1 MRPPYLRDRSWRRQ
15 HEPSSHQGAAMFP
28 TAHPDIMGQLANER
42 AAPLRSDAQR
52 YRRSR
57 PFLASWRKARFVEPA
72 PDLSRVSPAAVA
84 EAAEAEAAGAG
95 RAARAAR

>member
-1 MRPPYLRDRSWRRQ
+1 
-15 HEPSSHQGAAMFP
+15 MFP

-42 AAPLRSDAQR
+42 AATLRSDAAR

-72 PDLSRVSPAAVA
+72 PDLSRVSPTAAP
-84 EAAEAEAAGAG
+84 EPAEAETAKAG
-95 RAARAAR
+95 RAA

>member
-1 MRPPYLRDRSWRRQ
+1 
-15 HEPSSHQGAAMFP
+15 MFP

-42 AAPLRSDAQR
+42 AATLRSDAQR

-72 PDLSRVSPAAVA
+72 ADLSRVSPTAS
-84 EAAEAEAAGAG
+84 EPAEAETAKAG
-95 RAARAAR
+95 RAA